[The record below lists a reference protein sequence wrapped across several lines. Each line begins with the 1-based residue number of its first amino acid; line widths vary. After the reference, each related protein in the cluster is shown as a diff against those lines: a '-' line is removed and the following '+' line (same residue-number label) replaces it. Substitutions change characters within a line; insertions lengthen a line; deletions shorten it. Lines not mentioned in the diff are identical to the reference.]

1 MKNKYITRI
10 FRENF
15 LKVFVIFL
23 VINLLVLGLVP
34 IKNLKS
40 ASVYV
45 FIVFFSI
52 EFVIRLLLWIEN
64 GKSHKYSLFFFS
76 LVRDKI
82 YGYRFKKSIS
92 TKGLTSEISDKFLQK
107 WKFEYHEIKNQDSTK
122 FIEFTT
128 DQFGFR
134 KGIKK
139 DIGENEGLRIFCCGG
154 STTSCDG
161 VGDLDTWPSVL
172 ETNLK
177 KSGFNVSVTNAG
189 VPGWHSYQDLLL
201 IKNEI
206 IKLNPDVI
214 LLHQGWNEEFEYS
227 GLNLGK
233 WWKKNTVRNELESN
247 FLYTPKN
254 RLLSQKFSLFFLL
267 LIRGISWNIV
277 FKRKMSF
284 KNVGRWRCLL
294 SHKYLESW
302 YLNIEEIAS
311 LCEKNNILLFT
322 LDYPALVSVGDSE
335 IERHF
340 FLQHPNFANRITP
353 DFADYQAISKLG
365 IGYFLKDIS
374 DLVPNLD
381 ASKFVNQMDSEQRA
395 SQFGDEI
402 HFSTAGCKN
411 FGNYVAQ
418 LISINPDFVS
428 RYNGNTGISNISTES
443 KYEKKT
449 IQGIIESRDFIHR
462 LIQKKINKLESDDSK
477 GTSLVNSERYTTF

>member
-1 MKNKYITRI
+1 MRNKYITRM

-15 LKVFVIFL
+15 LNVFIIFL
-23 VINLLVLGLVP
+23 VFNLLVLGLVP

-45 FIVFFSI
+45 LIVFFSI

-64 GKSHKYSLFFFS
+64 GKSYKYSLFFYS

-82 YGYRFKKSIS
+82 YGYRFKRSIS
-92 TKGLTSEISDKFLQK
+92 TRGLKSEISDKFLQR
-107 WKFEYHEIKNQDSTK
+107 WKFEYDEIKNQDLTK
-122 FIEFTT
+122 FIDFTT

-134 KGIKK
+134 NGIKEDARK
-139 DIGENEGLRIFCCGG
+139 NEGLRIFCCGG

-161 VGDLDTWPSVL
+161 VDDQDTWPSVL

-177 KSGFNVSVTNAG
+177 KSGFNVHVTNAG

-206 IKLNPDVI
+206 IKLKPDVI

-267 LIRGISWNIV
+267 IIRGISWNKI

-284 KNVGRWRCLL
+284 KNVDRWRCLL

-302 YLNIEEIAS
+302 YLNIKEIAS

-322 LDYPALVSVGDSE
+322 LDYPSLVNVGDSE
-335 IERHF
+335 IERQF

-365 IGYFLKDIS
+365 ISYFLKDIS

-381 ASKFVNQMDSEQRA
+381 ASEFVKQMNGEQRA
-395 SQFGDEI
+395 NQFGDEI
-402 HFSTAGCKN
+402 HFSTVGCSN
-411 FGNYVAQ
+411 FGSCVAQ
-418 LISINPDFVS
+418 LISTNQDFVS
-428 RYNGNTGISNISTES
+428 RYNGINSHSNVSTES
-443 KYEKKT
+443 IGEKKT
-449 IQGIIESRDFIHR
+449 TQEIIESREFIHR
-462 LIQKKINKLESDDSK
+462 LIQKKINKLELDNSK
-477 GTSLVNSERYTTF
+477 GQFLVNSERYTTF